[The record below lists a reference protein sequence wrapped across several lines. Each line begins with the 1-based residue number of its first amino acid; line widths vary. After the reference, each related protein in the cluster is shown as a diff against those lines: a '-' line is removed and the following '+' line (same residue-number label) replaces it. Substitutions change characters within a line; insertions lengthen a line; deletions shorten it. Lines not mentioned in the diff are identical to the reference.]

1 MTDILGAAAPSER
14 TGASNYGCNVATWS
28 THRGFD
34 AFPGVR
40 EAGGFHETIVGHEQ
54 SELQDLFRNLD
65 CQR

>member
-1 MTDILGAAAPSER
+1 VSGP
-14 TGASNYGCNVATWS
+14 GASNYGCNVATWS